1 MMHAYFVAMVVGS
14 LVATDPPHAARV
26 QQPTGKVIYDQSCKK
41 CHGVRGVPSQAMQR
55 MMKKLPV
62 LDSTF
67 VSGLSLA
74 GVENVVKKGKG
85 EMKAVDKLT
94 PEQAAAVTKYVFEL
108 ANAKPLPTKGAQ

>member
-14 LVATDPPHAARV
+14 LVATDPPHAASV
-26 QQPTGKVIYDQSCKK
+26 QQPTGKLIYDQSCKK
-41 CHGVRGVPSQAMQR
+41 CHGARGVPSQAMQR

-74 GVENVVKKGKG
+74 GVEGVVKKGKG
-85 EMKAVDKLT
+85 DMKPIDKLT
-94 PEQAAAVTKYVFEL
+94 PAEAAAVAKYVFEL
-108 ANAKPLPTKGAQ
+108 TNAKPLLTKGAQ